1 MKIDATQTN
10 PNAIWGVDRS
20 KERIEKSFGS
30 FLQDAEAAESK
41 EKMSA
46 AEGVGK
52 HGLMGWVELERRREA
67 QKYVMPDI
75 LSKWGMKSV
84 ADIDQLSEADR
95 ARFDRDLEEGIDE
108 FLKGG
113 DYAEALLE
121 ETRKKAAGVASDGP
135 PVV

>member
-1 MKIDATQTN
+1 MKIDETYSN
-10 PNAIWGVDRS
+10 PAAIWGVDRT

-30 FLQDAEAAESK
+30 FLEDAETAGAA

-46 AEGVGK
+46 TEGVAT

-75 LSKWGMKSV
+75 LRQWDMKSV
-84 ADIDQLSEADR
+84 AEIDELSEADR
-95 ARFDRDLEEGIDE
+95 ARFDRELEEAIDE

-121 ETRKKAAGVASDGP
+121 DTRKKAAGVASDGP